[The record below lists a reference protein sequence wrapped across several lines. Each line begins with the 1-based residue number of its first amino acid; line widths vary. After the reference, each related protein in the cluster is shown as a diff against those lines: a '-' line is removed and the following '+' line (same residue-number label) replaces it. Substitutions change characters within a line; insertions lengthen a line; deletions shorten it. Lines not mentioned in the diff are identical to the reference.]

1 MNWQFYLLIFGA
13 LFAFIVVMLLIRH
26 WMHALQVS
34 NMKKQRMEDD
44 TKDTSESNSGL

>member
-34 NMKKQRMEDD
+34 NLKNQRMEDD
-44 TKDTSESNSGL
+44 AKTTSESNSGL

>member
-13 LFAFIVVMLLIRH
+13 LFAFIVVMLVIRH

-34 NMKKQRMEDD
+34 NAKKQRMEEDA
-44 TKDTSESNSGL
+44 KNSSESNSGL

>member
-34 NMKKQRMEDD
+34 NLEDQRMEDD
-44 TKDTSESNSGL
+44 AKNTSESNSGM

>member
-13 LFAFIVVMLLIRH
+13 LFAFIVAMLLIRH

-34 NMKKQRMEDD
+34 YQKKQRIEEDA
-44 TKDTSESNSGL
+44 KKTSESNSGL

>member
-26 WMHALQVS
+26 WMHGLQVS
-34 NMKKQRMEDD
+34 NLKKQRMEDD
-44 TKDTSESNSGL
+44 AKNTSESNSGL

>member
-34 NMKKQRMEDD
+34 NLKNQRIEDD
-44 TKDTSESNSGL
+44 AKNTSESNSGL

>member
-34 NMKKQRMEDD
+34 NLKKQHKEDD
-44 TKDTSESNSGL
+44 ATNTSESNSGL

>member
-34 NMKKQRMEDD
+34 NMKNQRMEDD
-44 TKDTSESNSGL
+44 AKNSSESNSGL

>member
-34 NMKKQRMEDD
+34 NMKNQRMKDD
-44 TKDTSESNSGL
+44 AKNTSESNSGL